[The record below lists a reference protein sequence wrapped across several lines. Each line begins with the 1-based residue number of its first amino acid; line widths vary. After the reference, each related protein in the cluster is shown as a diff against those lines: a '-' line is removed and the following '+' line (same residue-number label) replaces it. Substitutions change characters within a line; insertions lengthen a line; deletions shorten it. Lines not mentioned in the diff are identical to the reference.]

1 MTHSLLYLSQE
12 SLEAVVNDEN
22 TYNYLVKMFKRQDRN
37 ADGLITQEGKFKFVR
52 IVWKEWPLC
61 RV

>member
-1 MTHSLLYLSQE
+1 MTQSLFYLSQE

-52 IVWKEWPLC
+52 IV
-61 RV
+61 